1 MRRKRKKEGEEKE
14 EEERGVRVA
23 QGRSAELVGR
33 QSKQWRLHLGGAH
46 CHPVA
51 PPHTHLSG
59 ASGYTLVALWWHIS
73 DKSEIPL

>member
-33 QSKQWRLHLGGAH
+33 QSKQWRLHLGGATTH
-46 CHPVA
+46 TSVA
-51 PPHTHLSG
+51 PVDIPWWRFGGTSVT
-59 ASGYTLVALWWHIS
+59 TLRYLC
-73 DKSEIPL
+73 DT